1 MSNEQMS
8 KFPAL
13 AKIYQKILRHWH
25 FKNLVFCLQLSV
37 IGHFFKVLFHRI
49 CCNENQISWHIP
61 FKSCDDRFLDNVL
74 IYIGGFIMRS
84 LVAKEKCTFCYTYLT
99 ECKERVSC
107 SLINVKQ
114 LGGLVYP
121 TFDVVSVIQIANRT
135 FENALKTLKV
145 QQVLSMAV

>member
-1 MSNEQMS
+1 
-8 KFPAL
+8 
-13 AKIYQKILRHWH
+13 
-25 FKNLVFCLQLSV
+25 
-37 IGHFFKVLFHRI
+37 
-49 CCNENQISWHIP
+49 
-61 FKSCDDRFLDNVL
+61 
-74 IYIGGFIMRS
+74 MRS

-99 ECKERVSC
+99 ECKKRVSC

-145 QQVLSMAV
+145 QQVLRMAVEMMKDIVSEILCDENEFFMEIAAHDPEHKLAILKKIVFSFISMKGKYICNSTNVQQNSLLRNKLTKQILFRHE